1 MSLEYEKHPLDVLA
15 INESKIDVSISDN
28 KIKISRTFRAGGTA
42 IEMSVVLYGA
52 KCEFI
57 I

>member
-28 KIKISRTFRAGGTA
+28 KIKMSRTFRAGGTA
-42 IEMSVVLYGA
+42 IEMLAVLYGA

>member
-28 KIKISRTFRAGGTA
+28 EIKISWNVSCRRDRNRNVGG
-42 IEMSVVLYGA
+42 
-52 KCEFI
+52 I
-57 I
+57 IRRQV